1 MLDQILWAVG
11 GTLIG
16 GGSLKGM
23 SAYLS
28 YRARTIEP
36 ELSEDEKVRRAIE
49 APLKEPEKTQPE
61 DCRLFVD
68 RLFEQKLVDAGV
80 MKPEEMSICEDGIN
94 CPECGKTAKRRQQIA
109 KAERDRRAAEKQAE
123 IERLS
128 RERRAKEHLERM
140 AKYEREKWHAI
151 KDDNGKVTGYIRQV
165 DTDGDYIYES
175 MATGKRKV
183 IRKADARRYCKKC
196 WQPLRRVSG
205 AALGSCPRGCEQ
217 EIPKDRVRVIEGYQ
231 VTVPEKV
238 PFDAFGKID
247 RSYRARD
254 GIYAVVWKWINPGN
268 GETMS
273 MRSLHAKNNMFKVT
287 AMDEARANMKEANRP
302 KAITSTSQDSTRKPS
317 TARVTSGDAN
327 KTYGDY
333 YDYKKRLLELE
344 RSLDKLEN
352 KYRKY
357 L

>member
-1 MLDQILWAVG
+1 MLDLLWFAG
-11 GTLIG
+11 GIFVTG
-16 GGSLKGM
+16 GGLKGM
-23 SAYLS
+23 EVYLS
-28 YRARTIEP
+28 RRNRTP
-36 ELSEDEKVRRAIE
+36 ELSEDEKMRLAIE
-49 APLKEPEKTQPE
+49 APLKEPEKTLPE
-61 DCRLFVD
+61 HCRLFTD
-68 RLFEQKLVDAGV
+68 RLFERRLVEAGV
-80 MKPEEMSICEDGIN
+80 MKEEEMTVCEDGIN
-94 CPECGKTAKRRQQIA
+94 CPECGPTVKRQMAIA
-109 KAERDRRAAEKQAE
+109 KAERLRREAEKQAE

-165 DTDGDYIYES
+165 ENDGDYIYES

-196 WQPLRRVSG
+196 WQPLRRVAG
-205 AALGSCPRGCEQ
+205 NALGTCPRGCEQ

-238 PFDAFGKID
+238 PYDAFGKID
-247 RSYRARD
+247 RNYHARN

-273 MRSLHAKNNMFKVT
+273 MRSLHPKSDAFKVT

-302 KAITSTSQDSTRKPS
+302 KAITGTSQGSTRKPS
-317 TARVTSGDAN
+317 TARVTSGDFN
-327 KTYGDY
+327 QTYKDY
-333 YDYKKRLLELE
+333 RRQIEEFERKVAELE
-344 RSLDKLEN
+344 R

-357 L
+357 V